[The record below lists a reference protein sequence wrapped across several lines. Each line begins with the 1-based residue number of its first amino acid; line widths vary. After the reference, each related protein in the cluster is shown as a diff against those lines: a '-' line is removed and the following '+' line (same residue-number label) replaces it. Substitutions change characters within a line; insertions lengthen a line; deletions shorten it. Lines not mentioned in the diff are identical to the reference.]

1 MSEIAG
7 PVSWQ
12 CGLTGAVRT
21 GSIRTADSA
30 DLALHGPSLLSQA
43 FSERIRVLA
52 NSDKPR
58 SRANVLLFGASNLT
72 LGWNPLMQQ
81 LLSSVPG
88 PLDVQVCLGM
98 GRSFLKDSRY
108 LGRVLPGILHCGLWQ
123 QLPQPSSSDR
133 VLITDIGNDIVYRFS
148 PPEILAAVQQ
158 TVQRVL
164 HWNPH
169 ARITMTLPPLVS
181 LQRLHPLHFRIARTL
196 LFPLS
201 TLTFSDVMQAATQLQ
216 DLLREFAEQNS
227 LRLIEPVREWY
238 GADPIHIRRSM
249 RAVAFRTLFGDWD
262 NGISVTPEVPFS
274 GPPLPTAER
283 QTLFGQPRLTPQ
295 PVFQSDR
302 LNISAW

>member
-1 MSEIAG
+1 ML
-7 PVSWQ
+7 VSSVQ
-12 CGLTGAVRT
+12 
-21 GSIRTADSA
+21 
-30 DLALHGPSLLSQA
+30 SQ
-43 FSERIRVLA
+43 
-52 NSDKPR
+52 

-72 LGWNPLMQQ
+72 LGWTPLIQQ
-81 LLSSVPG
+81 LLLTIPE

-123 QLPQPSSSDR
+123 HLPQPSPADR
-133 VLITDIGNDIVYRFS
+133 VLITDIGNDIVYRFH

-181 LQRLHPLHFRIARTL
+181 LQRLHPVHFRIARTL
-196 LFPLS
+196 LFPFS
-201 TLTFSDVMQAATQLQ
+201 TLTFPDVMQAATQLHS
-216 DLLREFAEQNS
+216 LLTEFAQQHA

-249 RAVAFRTLFGDWD
+249 RPVAFRTLFSDWD
-262 NGISVTPEVPFS
+262 NGIAVTQEMPIS
-274 GPPLPTAER
+274 SPPLPTAEHR
-283 QTLFGQPRLTPQ
+283 MVFGQPRRTPQ
-295 PVFQSDR
+295 PVFQTDR

>member
-1 MSEIAG
+1 ML
-7 PVSWQ
+7 VN
-12 CGLTGAVRT
+12 R
-21 GSIRTADSA
+21 
-30 DLALHGPSLLSQA
+30 
-43 FSERIRVLA
+43 
-52 NSDKPR
+52 DKLQ

-72 LGWNPLMQQ
+72 LGWSPLIQQ
-81 LLSSVPG
+81 LLLTIPG
-88 PLDVQVCLGM
+88 PLDVRVCLGM

-164 HWNPH
+164 LWNPQ
-169 ARITMTLPPLVS
+169 ARITLTLPPLVS

-216 DLLREFAEQNS
+216 ALLREFAEKHS

-249 RAVAFRTLFGDWD
+249 RAIAFRTLFSDWN
-262 NGISVTPEVPFS
+262 NGISVTQEVPFS
-274 GPPLPTAER
+274 GPPLPTAEHR
-283 QTLFGQPRLTPQ
+283 TLFGQPCLTLQ